1 MIKVTEV
8 FVDTVDNETSVDV
21 TEYESRVE
29 FFKYLE
35 ELDVRLANM
44 YDSETFGL
52 CMMGT
57 ESFGVEG
64 TDLDDYE
71 VVVDRTIVTEFKL
84 EGDMFFIEY
93 TIEDC

>member
-44 YDSETFGL
+44 YDSETLGL

-57 ESFGVEG
+57 ESFG
-64 TDLDDYE
+64 
-71 VVVDRTIVTEFKL
+71 TEFKL